1 MSEADGS
8 AKAAKAAG
16 GKGKMDL
23 ATIVGFVV
31 GLGSIL
37 GSVLIDKGNPFS
49 YINISAGMLVFG
61 GTLGVGMVA
70 YPMSVVKKLPKMVML
85 TMKEPPDA
93 AEALVEQFVHL
104 AERARKEGLL
114 ALEQE
119 AATITNPMLKK
130 GIMLVVDGTD
140 PEVVKA
146 MLETEVAAREERHE
160 AGISLL
166 EALGGFAPTLGILG
180 TVMGLIRIL
189 ANMTDPTALAKDI
202 SAAFTAT
209 LYGVGS
215 ANLFWLPLAAKLKR
229 RSAQEAEAAS
239 LIIDGVESIQAG
251 DNPRIVREKLM
262 GYIGPVKG
270 KKGKKGAEADAD
282 AAAKAA

>member
-1 MSEADGS
+1 MSESDKP
-8 AKAAKAAG
+8 AKAAKGG

-37 GSVLIDKGNPFS
+37 GSVLMEHGNPFS
-49 YINISAGMLVFG
+49 YINISAGLLVFG

-70 YPMSVVKKLPKMVML
+70 YPMAVVKRLPKMVML
-85 TMKEPPDA
+85 TLKEPPHA
-93 AEALVEQFVHL
+93 TEALLEQFVHL

-119 AATITNPMLKK
+119 AATIENPMLKK

-160 AGISLL
+160 AGITLL

-189 ANMTDPTALAKDI
+189 SNMSNPTELASAI
-202 SAAFTAT
+202 SSAFTAT

-229 RSAQEAEAAS
+229 RSSHEAEAAS
-239 LIIDGVESIQAG
+239 LIIDGVEAIQAG

-262 GYIGPVKG
+262 GYIAPTKG
-270 KKGKKGAEADAD
+270 KKGKKGGDAEAD